1 MSSAVVRQRP
11 RTLWEQ
17 GSRPAREVVT
27 LTIALLM
34 TAVVL
39 DLVLSEGLGL
49 FYDLVFVTLCV
60 AAALSVRPADFFAVG
75 VLPPLAMFAVVLLLA
90 ISEPAPIISDATIAK
105 IVPAKR
111 PGTAEEVA
119 ALAVYLLSDAAGF
132 ITGADYPIDGGLTA
146 R

>member
-49 FYDLVFVTLCV
+49 FYDLVFVTLSV
-60 AAALSVRPADFFAVG
+60 AAALTVRPTDFFAVG
-75 VLPPLAMFAVVLLLA
+75 VLPPLAMFSVVLLLA
-90 ISEPAPIISDATIAK
+90 ISEPSSVAQADDGVVQATVSGLSAHA
-105 IVPAKR
+105 V
-111 PGTAEEVA
+111 
-119 ALAVYLLSDAAGF
+119 ALAGGYAISSGLLL
-132 ITGADYPIDGGLTA
+132 IRREWA
-146 R
+146 RQRRR

>member
-27 LTIALLM
+27 LTVALLM

-49 FYDLVFVTLCV
+49 FYDLVFVTLSV
-60 AAALSVRPADFFAVG
+60 AAALTVRPTDFFAVG
-75 VLPPLAMFAVVLLLA
+75 VLPPLAMFSVVLLLA
-90 ISEPAPIISDATIAK
+90 ISEPSSVAQADDGVVQATVSGLSAHA
-105 IVPAKR
+105 V
-111 PGTAEEVA
+111 
-119 ALAVYLLSDAAGF
+119 ALAGGYAACLALLLVRRQFAEHH
-132 ITGADYPIDGGLTA
+132 
-146 R
+146 RR